1 MKAVDWRHTLQLLNG
16 VTHLPSQRATTL
28 SAYSNQISVR
38 TLLTPAYL
46 VLPYHAYVF
55 LSLHSTVVAACP
67 DLGILGFS
75 RPQQRPS
82 NQLCQGGDTSNLQ
95 ATQNRNHFVRR
106 SKQRVGPAGLLENLP
121 PTAPLSLSSVLL
133 FSGTGYQMSGRRD
146 RPLARL
152 FTLLL
157 LLGSLPRVWGVTATS
172 TPSQSESATQQ
183 ETPSQTPSSS
193 QVATPS
199 ATSTESQATTP
210 SVTSTGT
217 GTWSQ
222 TQSGSESQSAS
233 LTQSATRSSS
243 QGSTP
248 SQTQTNSETRSA
260 SQTVT
265 PTAVPFDGEAG
276 VVTGGACAHSCPH
289 TTSQPQSLPRSWW
302 TRRCSARPSSPPP

>member
-121 PTAPLSLSSVLL
+121 PTAPLSLSSVL
-133 FSGTGYQMSGRRD
+133 FPFQQAPDTRCPAAVTD
-146 RPLARL
+146 
-152 FTLLL
+152 LLPDV
-157 LLGSLPRVWGVTATS
+157 SRCC
-172 TPSQSESATQQ
+172 
-183 ETPSQTPSSS
+183 SSW
-193 QVATPS
+193 VASP
-199 ATSTESQATTP
+199 EC
-210 SVTSTGT
+210 
-217 GTWSQ
+217 
-222 TQSGSESQSAS
+222 
-233 LTQSATRSSS
+233 
-243 QGSTP
+243 
-248 SQTQTNSETRSA
+248 
-260 SQTVT
+260 
-265 PTAVPFDGEAG
+265 
-276 VVTGGACAHSCPH
+276 GA
-289 TTSQPQSLPRSWW
+289 
-302 TRRCSARPSSPPP
+302 